1 MHRRTLLKAG
11 AVGGVLLAVG
21 GVALVAGRDPVA
33 DRERVLAAVVPAILD
48 GALPE
53 PAADRAAATRRCVG
67 GVGIAVSRLAPA
79 SQRELD
85 RLFALLASPPGRRLL
100 AGVHVDWP
108 DASRAEVAAFLE
120 DWRLHRVALFRA
132 GYGAMHDLV
141 LGTWY
146 ADPANWP
153 AIGYGGPLAL

>member
-11 AVGGVLLAVG
+11 AAGAALLAIG

-33 DRERVLAAVVPAILD
+33 DRERVLSAVAPAILD

-53 PAADRAAATRRCVG
+53 GVAERAAAVRRCVDD
-67 GVGIAVSRLAPA
+67 VGRAIGRLAPA
-79 SQRELD
+79 SQAELA
-85 RLFALLASPPGRRLL
+85 RLFALLAAAPGRRLL
-100 AGVHVDWP
+100 AGVHEDWP
-108 DASRAEVAAFLE
+108 DAAPAEVAAFLD

-132 GYGAMHDLV
+132 GYAAMHDLV
-141 LGTWY
+141 LGAWY

-153 AIGYGGPLAL
+153 SIGYGGPLSL